1 MSEPAQPRKS
11 TTDWQALDA
20 AHQLHP
26 FSDHNLLAQRGAR
39 IITRGEGVYLWDSDG
54 HKILDGL
61 AGICNVAL
69 GYGRE
74 ELVQAAAH
82 QMRELAFYNHH
93 FGMVTTPSIEL
104 AGKLAEL
111 TPAGLNHV
119 FFASSGSEALD
130 TVVRL
135 ARHYWNLK
143 GQPERTVLI
152 GRELAYH
159 GSTLASISLGG
170 MSHMQDLPGL
180 PLPDFEHV
188 ASPYWFADGGDMT
201 PDEFGLAAARSLEE
215 KILEVG
221 ADRVAAFVAEPV
233 QGAGGGRIP
242 PDTYWPEIKRIC
254 HEYGILFVVD
264 EVLCGFGRTGNWFG
278 CQTYDLQPDLMT
290 FAKSV
295 TSGYVPLSGVMI
307 GDRVAAALFE
317 SGGAFYHGFTNS
329 GHPVACA
336 VALENIRIME
346 DERVVERVRE
356 DTGPYLAD
364 KMGALS
370 DHPLVGEVRSVGFF
384 GAIELVSDKV
394 TRQRFDQSLK
404 VGETYNNHCIDLGLT
419 MREVGDTILFA
430 PPLIMTHEQIDEMAD
445 IAARALD
452 VTAAEFGVAS

>member
-1 MSEPAQPRKS
+1 MAEQAQITRS

-39 IITRGEGVYLWDSDG
+39 IISRGEGIYLWDSDG
-54 HKILDGL
+54 HRILDGL

-74 ELVQAAAH
+74 ELVEAAAR

-104 AGKLAEL
+104 AEKLAEL
-111 TPAGLNHV
+111 TPSGLNHV

-135 ARHYWNLK
+135 IRHYWNLK
-143 GQPERTVLI
+143 GEPDRKTII
-152 GRELAYH
+152 GREFAYH
-159 GSTLASISLGG
+159 GSTMATISLGG
-170 MSHMQDLPGL
+170 MAHMQSQADL
-180 PLPDFEHV
+180 PLPGFEHV
-188 ASPYWFADGGDMT
+188 TSPYWFADGGDFS
-201 PDEFGLAAARSLEE
+201 PDEYGLVAARALEA
-215 KILEVG
+215 KINQLG
-221 ADRVAAFVAEPV
+221 ADKVAAFVAEPV

-242 PDTYWPEIKRIC
+242 PDSYWPEIKRIC
-254 HEYGILFVVD
+254 REYGILFVVD

-278 CQTYDLQPDLMT
+278 CQTYDLQPDMLT
-290 FAKSV
+290 FAKSI

-307 GDRVAAALFE
+307 GERVADALFE

-336 VALENIRIME
+336 VALENIRILQ
-346 DERVVERVRE
+346 DEKIIERVRN
-356 DTGPYLAD
+356 DTGPYLAE
-364 KMGALS
+364 KMGALAG
-370 DHPLVGEVRSVGFF
+370 HPMVGEVRSVGFL
-384 GAIELVSDKV
+384 GAIELVSNKA
-394 TRQRFDQSLK
+394 TRERFDQHLK
-404 VGETYNNHCIDLGLT
+404 VGESYNEHCIELGLT
-419 MREVGDTILFA
+419 LREIGDTILFA
-430 PPLIMTHEQIDEMAD
+430 PPLIMTREQIDEMAD

-452 VTAAEFGVAS
+452 ITAQEFNVA

>member
-1 MSEPAQPRKS
+1 MSEPAHMTRS

-26 FSDHNLLAQRGAR
+26 FSDHNVLAQRGAR
-39 IITRGEGVYLWDSDG
+39 IITRGEGIYLWDSEG
-54 HKILDGL
+54 NKILDGL

-74 ELVQAAAH
+74 ELVEAAAR

-104 AGKLAEL
+104 AEKLAEL
-111 TPAGLNHV
+111 TPDGLNHV

-135 ARHYWNLK
+135 SRHYWNLK
-143 GQPERTVLI
+143 GEPDRKVMI
-152 GRELAYH
+152 GRDLAYH
-159 GSTLASISLGG
+159 GSTMASISLGG
-170 MSHMQDLPGL
+170 MPHMQDQDDL
-180 PLPDFEHV
+180 PLPYFEHV
-188 ASPYWFADGGDMT
+188 ASPYWFADGGDLS
-201 PDEFGLAAARSLEE
+201 PEEYGGVAARSLED
-215 KILEVG
+215 KINEVG

-242 PDTYWPEIKRIC
+242 PSTYWPEIKRIC
-254 HEYGILFVVD
+254 RDAGILFVVD

-278 CQTYDLQPDLMT
+278 CQTYDLQPDMMT
-290 FAKSV
+290 FAKSI
-295 TSGYVPLSGVMI
+295 TSGYVPLLGVML
-307 GDRVAAALFE
+307 GERVSSALFE
-317 SGGAFYHGFTNS
+317 AGGAFYHGFTNS

-346 DERVVERVRE
+346 EEKLVERVRD
-356 DTGPYLAD
+356 DTGPYLAK
-364 KMGALS
+364 KMGALT

-384 GAIELVSDKV
+384 GAIELVSNKQ
-394 TRQRFDQSLK
+394 TRERFDQTLK
-404 VGETYNNHCIDLGLT
+404 VGEAYNDHCIELGMT
-419 MREVGDTILFA
+419 MREIGDTILFA
-430 PPLIMTHEQIDEMAD
+430 PPLITTHEQIDEMAD

-452 VTAAEFGVAS
+452 ITAAELNLV

>member
-1 MSEPAQPRKS
+1 MAEPAQTTRS

-26 FSDHNLLAQRGAR
+26 FSDHNVLAQRGAR

-61 AGICNVAL
+61 AGICNVAI

-74 ELVQAAAH
+74 ELVQAAAR

-104 AGKLAEL
+104 VEKLAEL
-111 TPAGLNHV
+111 TPRGLNHV

-130 TVVRL
+130 TVARL

-143 GQPERTVLI
+143 GEPDRKVLI
-152 GRELAYH
+152 GRDLAYH
-159 GSTLASISLGG
+159 GSTMASISLGG
-170 MSHMQDLPGL
+170 MPHMHGQADL
-180 PLPDFEHV
+180 PLPGFEHV
-188 ASPYWFADGGDMT
+188 ASPYWFADGGDLKE
-201 PDEFGLAAARSLEE
+201 DEFGVAAARTLET

-221 ADRVAAFVAEPV
+221 AERVAAFVAEPV

-254 HEYGILFVVD
+254 REYGILLAVD

-278 CQTYDLQPDLMT
+278 CQTYDLQPDMMT

-307 GDRVAAALFE
+307 GERVADALFE

-346 DERVVERVRE
+346 DEKLVERVRE
-356 DTGPYLAD
+356 DIGPYLAK
-364 KMGALS
+364 KMGALA
-370 DHPLVGEVRSVGFF
+370 DHPLVAEVRSVGLI
-384 GAIELVSDKV
+384 GAIELVSDKS
-394 TRQRFDQSLK
+394 TRERFDQNLK
-404 VGETYNNHCIDLGLT
+404 VGESYNDHCIELGLA
-419 MREVGDTILFA
+419 MREIGDTILFA
-430 PPLIMTHEQIDEMAD
+430 PPLVITREQIDEMAD
-445 IAARALD
+445 IATRALD
-452 VTAAEFGVAS
+452 ITAKEFGVA